1 MLKIRHLA
9 VAAVLVLCAA
19 AAMANNFRAGDQVYV
34 PIAGNIAASGGRF
47 VSDVWVQNLSNDS
60 VTVSVIVTA
69 RAGLDQGATT
79 PDYKNDLFTLA
90 PRERREINNFV
101 GAPTSQ
107 GGLGLDNF
115 IGSLVFNACRANASC
130 TDGLDE
136 FGFDAD
142 FRDISVFSRI
152 YFYLGAN
159 PTAVGT
165 TGQAF
170 PGIPWYNYAS
180 SRANTQGLNRLSIN
194 GFRQTG
200 TSGGATG
207 TYRGNVGVM
216 NASQFSNTTL
226 LLKLYQGASQTALA
240 ERRVTLG
247 PLNVVQGNLT
257 DFFPSVPTA
266 STSVGLYVTVEQE
279 SSQAVGGAPTS
290 CGSDGCPGFIAYGTI
305 LDNTSGDGTTLEAV
319 FEKPL
324 SGAAINEIYG
334 SSAGKPN
341 YRRIARRSAQ

>member
-19 AAMANNFRAGDQVYV
+19 AAMANNFRAGDQVYI
-34 PIAGNIAASGGRF
+34 PIAGNVAASGGRF
-47 VSDVWVQNLSNDS
+47 VSDVWVQNLTTDS

-69 RAGLDQGATT
+69 RAGIDGPATT

-90 PRERREINNFV
+90 PRERREIANFV

-107 GGLGLDNF
+107 GGLGLDGF
-115 IGSLVFNACRANASC
+115 IGSLVFNACRSGASC

-142 FRDISVFSRI
+142 FRDIAVFSRI
-152 YFYLGAN
+152 YFYLGSN
-159 PTAVGT
+159 PAAVGT

-170 PGIPWYNYAS
+170 PGTPWYNYAS
-180 SRANTQGLNRLSIN
+180 SRANTQGLNRLAIN
-194 GFRQTG
+194 GFRNTG
-200 TSGGATG
+200 NSTAGPG

-226 LLKLYQGASQTALA
+226 LLRLYQGANTAPMA

-247 PLNVVQGNLT
+247 PLNVAQGNLT
-257 DFFPSVPTA
+257 DFFPSVGNV
-266 STSVGLYVTVEQE
+266 STNINLYVTVEQE
-279 SSQAVGGAPTS
+279 SSSAVAGAPTS
-290 CGSDGCPGFIAYGTI
+290 CGTDGCPGFLAYGTI
-305 LDNTSGDGTTLEAV
+305 LDNASGDATTLEAV